1 MKTDRIVFRI
11 SEEEKLAISAI
22 AKKKDIPLSQ
32 LLRELV
38 KKRI

>member
-22 AKKKDIPLSQ
+22 DIPLSQ